1 MHFSNN
7 KLTVF
12 NFSYIN
18 GIYIKFSDNCRQ
30 YIIDAAFSY
39 DYGARPL
46 KRFIQKEVETLLG
59 RAIISGQVD
68 TKSSYVVDVANNQ
81 FVIRK

>member
-1 MHFSNN
+1 MLNL
-7 KLTVF
+7 LT
-12 NFSYIN
+12 IRLKEN
-18 GIYIKFSDNCRQ
+18 GVNVKFSDNCRN

-39 DYGARPL
+39 DFGACPL

-68 TKSSYVVDVANNQ
+68 TKSSYVVDVAHNQ